1 MPDSRRHRGPHPED
15 VRLFGT
21 AESQRV
27 LRLAAGDLAWLL
39 GRHYAPD
46 AALTLVGNR
55 YQLRQRQRHALR
67 RAVAA
72 PAVARARRARRV
84 WAEALVGASLQVD
97 ALNQL
102 ITIEVALA
110 GGVLLR
116 GHDGAWRDLASVHG
130 TYRTVEETTMA
141 LQALGTCLAPL
152 GIKAVTFFIDA
163 QVSNSGRLAGIM
175 RTLAAAHGWPWQAIL
190 VPSADT
196 VLRQTSEIVATSDS
210 SILDHVVRWFGLA
223 AAVVPCIAPHAWYV
237 DLDVPPPMV
246 C

>member
-1 MPDSRRHRGPHPED
+1 MPDSRHHRGPHPED
-15 VRLFGT
+15 ARLFGT
-21 AESQRV
+21 AESQRT

-39 GRHYAPD
+39 GRHYAPG
-46 AALTLVGNR
+46 AALSLVGNR

-72 PAVARARRARRV
+72 PAVARARRARQV
-84 WAEALVGASLQVD
+84 GAEALAGGSLQVD

-116 GHDGAWRDLASVHG
+116 GHDSAWRDLASVHG
-130 TYRTVEETTMA
+130 TYRTVEETTLA
-141 LQALGTCLAPL
+141 LQALGTWLAPM
-152 GIKAVTFFIDA
+152 GIKEVTFFIDA

-196 VLRQTSEIVATSDS
+196 VLRQTPEIVATSDS
-210 SILDHVVRWFGLA
+210 SILDHAARWFGLA
-223 AAVVPCIAPHAWYV
+223 AAVVPCVAPHAWCV
-237 DLDVPPPMV
+237 DLDVPPPTV